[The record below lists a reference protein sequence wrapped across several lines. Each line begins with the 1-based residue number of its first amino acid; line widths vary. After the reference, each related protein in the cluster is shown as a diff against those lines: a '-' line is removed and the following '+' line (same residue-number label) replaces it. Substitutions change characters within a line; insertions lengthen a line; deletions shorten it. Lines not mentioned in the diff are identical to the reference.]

1 MSLSTNTKR
10 PASGSRSGA
19 IQSWEGHWPPLA
31 YWVKVVAIVVA
42 TFWIMMGVKAV
53 AEILLLV
60 AVSLVLAV
68 GMDPLIVWLS
78 AKVGI
83 SRGRVVLVLAA
94 AFGAIVIL
102 FMVLVVP
109 AAIRQLGSLSNDLPA
124 YLSRVQSEGGWA
136 GNFLQRTQGI
146 AKAQAFLQGLPDRLG
161 SSFGT
166 VLGIAGRVG
175 TAILGVATVFVLTG
189 YFMVALPRLRE
200 RATVLLRPEVRE
212 RAEPVIELA
221 LVRIGGYVAGNAI
234 TSGICALA
242 VTIGLVMLRVPFA
255 IPLGIWAG
263 FADLI
268 PMVGS
273 YAGAIPAIVIA
284 FFVSPMTGLL
294 TALFFVAYQQF
305 ENYVLVPRV
314 MRNAVHLSIAAV
326 IVSTLIGATLAGFA
340 GALLAL
346 PVAATIK
353 VIVIEIWLKDR
364 AREGDALA
372 RKNLREIQRQEGT

>member
-1 MSLSTNTKR
+1 LSLSTNTKR
-10 PASGSRSGA
+10 PASVSRSGVVQA
-19 IQSWEGHWPPLA
+19 REGHWPPLV

-42 TFWIMMGVKAV
+42 TFWIMMGIKAV

-83 SRGRVVLVLAA
+83 SRGRVLILGV

-102 FMVLVVP
+102 LVVLVVP
-109 AAIRQLGSLSNDLPA
+109 AAIRQLGNLSNDLPA
-124 YLSRVQSEGGWA
+124 YLARVQAEGGWA
-136 GNFLQRTQGI
+136 GNFLERTQGI
-146 AKAQAFLQGLPDRLG
+146 AKAQAFLQALPDRLG

-189 YFMVALPRLRE
+189 CFMVALPRLRE
-200 RATVLLRPEVRE
+200 RATVLLRPDVRE

-234 TSGICALA
+234 TSGICALV
-242 VTIGLVMLRVPFA
+242 VTIGLIVLRVPFA

-305 ENYVLVPRV
+305 ENYALVPRV
-314 MRNAVHLSIAAV
+314 MRNAVHLSMAAV

-364 AREGDALA
+364 VREGDALA
-372 RKNLREIQRQEGT
+372 RKNLREIQRQEGGA

>member
-1 MSLSTNTKR
+1 M
-10 PASGSRSGA
+10 GGA
-19 IQSWEGHWPPLA
+19 I
-31 YWVKVVAIVVA
+31 
-42 TFWIMMGVKAV
+42 T
-53 AEILLLV
+53 
-60 AVSLVLAV
+60 
-68 GMDPLIVWLS
+68 
-78 AKVGI
+78 
-83 SRGRVVLVLAA
+83 LAA
-94 AFGAIVIL
+94 H
-102 FMVLVVP
+102 
-109 AAIRQLGSLSNDLPA
+109 GSLTQREGKDNACNDPPTIGGLVEPFNEHEA
-124 YLSRVQSEGGWA
+124 PGLRLSVGGD
-136 GNFLQRTQGI
+136 
-146 AKAQAFLQGLPDRLG
+146 P
-161 SSFGT
+161 
-166 VLGIAGRVG
+166 VVGRSM
-175 TAILGVATVFVLTG
+175 AS
-189 YFMVALPRLRE
+189 PRLLGEGR
-200 RATVLLRPEVRE
+200 R
-212 RAEPVIELA
+212 
-221 LVRIGGYVAGNAI
+221 VRIGGYVAGNAI

-242 VTIGLVMLRVPFA
+242 VTIGLVVLRVPFA

-294 TALFFVAYQQF
+294 TALFFVAHQQF

-314 MRNAVHLSIAAV
+314 MKNAVHLSIAAV

>member
-1 MSLSTNTKR
+1 MSLSTNTER

-19 IQSWEGHWPPLA
+19 VQSWEGHWPPLD

-42 TFWIMMGVKAV
+42 TFWIMMGIKAV

-83 SRGRVVLVLAA
+83 SRGRVVSVLAA

-102 FMVLVVP
+102 FLVLVVP
-109 AAIRQLGSLSNDLPA
+109 AAIRQLGNLSNDLPA
-124 YLSRVQSEGGWA
+124 YLSRIQSEGGWA
-136 GNFLQRTQGI
+136 GNFLQRTRGI

-189 YFMVALPRLRE
+189 YFMAALPRLRE
-200 RATVLLRPEVRE
+200 RATVLLRPDIRE

-234 TSGICALA
+234 TSGICTLA
-242 VTIGLVMLRVPFA
+242 VTIGLIVLRVPFA

-284 FFVSPMTGLL
+284 LFVSPMTGLL

-314 MRNAVHLSIAAV
+314 MRNAVHLSMAAV

-353 VIVIEIWLKDR
+353 VLVIEIWLKDR

-372 RKNLREIQRQEGT
+372 RKNLREIQRQEGA

>member
-19 IQSWEGHWPPLA
+19 ARSWEGGWPPLT

-42 TFWIMMGVKAV
+42 TFWVMMGIKAV

-68 GMDPLIVWLS
+68 GMDPLILWLS

-83 SRGRVVLVLAA
+83 SRGRVVLVLGVAV
-94 AFGAIVIL
+94 GAIVIL

-109 AAIRQLGSLSNDLPA
+109 VAIRQLGSLSNDLPA
-124 YLSRVQSEGGWA
+124 YLARVQAEGGWA
-136 GNFLQRTQGI
+136 GNFLERTQGI

-175 TAILGVATVFVLTG
+175 TAILGVATVFFLTG
-189 YFMVALPRLRE
+189 YFMAALPRLRE

-242 VTIGLVMLRVPFA
+242 ATIGLIVLRVPFA

-314 MRNAVHLSIAAV
+314 MRNAVHLSMAAV

-372 RKNLREIQRQEGT
+372 RKNLREIQRQEGA

>member
-1 MSLSTNTKR
+1 
-10 PASGSRSGA
+10 
-19 IQSWEGHWPPLA
+19 I
-31 YWVKVVAIVVA
+31 
-42 TFWIMMGVKAV
+42 
-53 AEILLLV
+53 
-60 AVSLVLAV
+60 
-68 GMDPLIVWLS
+68 
-78 AKVGI
+78 
-83 SRGRVVLVLAA
+83 
-94 AFGAIVIL
+94 
-102 FMVLVVP
+102 
-109 AAIRQLGSLSNDLPA
+109 
-124 YLSRVQSEGGWA
+124 
-136 GNFLQRTQGI
+136 
-146 AKAQAFLQGLPDRLG
+146 
-161 SSFGT
+161 
-166 VLGIAGRVG
+166 
-175 TAILGVATVFVLTG
+175 
-189 YFMVALPRLRE
+189 
-200 RATVLLRPEVRE
+200 RE

-242 VTIGLVMLRVPFA
+242 VTIGLVVLRVPFA

-268 PMVGS
+268 PVVGS

-294 TALFFVAYQQF
+294 TAVFFVAYQQF
-305 ENYVLVPRV
+305 ENYGLVPRV

-364 AREGDALA
+364 AREGDPLA
-372 RKNLREIQRQEGT
+372 RKNLREVQRQEGA

>member
-1 MSLSTNTKR
+1 
-10 PASGSRSGA
+10 
-19 IQSWEGHWPPLA
+19 
-31 YWVKVVAIVVA
+31 VKVVAIVVA
-42 TFWIMMGVKAV
+42 TFWVMMGIKAV

-68 GMDPLIVWLS
+68 GMDPLILWLS
-78 AKVGI
+78 GKVGI
-83 SRGRVVLVLAA
+83 SRGRVVLVLGVAV
-94 AFGAIVIL
+94 GAIVIL
-102 FMVLVVP
+102 FMLLVVP

-124 YLSRVQSEGGWA
+124 YLARVQAEGGWA
-136 GNFLQRTQGI
+136 GNFLERTQGI

-161 SSFGT
+161 GSFGT

-175 TAILGVATVFVLTG
+175 TAILGLATVFVLTG

-242 VTIGLVMLRVPFA
+242 VTIGLIVLRVPFA

-314 MRNAVHLSIAAV
+314 MRNAVHLSMAAV
-326 IVSTLIGATLAGFA
+326 IVSTLIGGTLAGFA

-372 RKNLREIQRQEGT
+372 RKNLREIQRQEEA

>member
-1 MSLSTNTKR
+1 MSLATNTKR
-10 PASGSRSGA
+10 PASGPRSGGA
-19 IQSWEGHWPPLA
+19 QSWEGRFPPLT

-42 TFWIMMGVKAV
+42 TFWVMMGIKAV

-83 SRGRVVLVLAA
+83 SRGRIVLILGG
-94 AFGAIVIL
+94 AFGAILIL

-109 AAIRQLGSLSNDLPA
+109 AAIRQLGNLSNDLPA

-221 LVRIGGYVAGNAI
+221 LERIGGYVAGNAI

-242 VTIGLVMLRVPFA
+242 VTIGLVVLRVPFA

-273 YAGAIPAIVIA
+273 YAGAIPAIIIA

-326 IVSTLIGATLAGFA
+326 VVSTLIGATLAGFA

-353 VIVIEIWLKDR
+353 VIVIVIWLKDR

-372 RKNLREIQRQEGT
+372 RKNLREIQRQEGA

>member
-1 MSLSTNTKR
+1 LGISTNTKR

-19 IQSWEGHWPPLA
+19 FQSWEGHWPPLA
-31 YWVKVVAIVVA
+31 YWVKVVATVVA
-42 TFWIMMGVKAV
+42 TFWIMMGIKAV

-68 GMDPLIVWLS
+68 GMEPLIVWLS

-83 SRGRVVLVLAA
+83 SRGRAVLVLAA

-109 AAIRQLGSLSNDLPA
+109 AAIRQLGNLSNDLPA

-146 AKAQAFLQGLPDRLG
+146 AKAQAFLQGLPERLG

-200 RATVLLRPEVRE
+200 RATMLLRPEIRD

-242 VTIGLVMLRVPFA
+242 VTIGLVVLRVPFA

-268 PMVGS
+268 PIVGS

-294 TALFFVAYQQF
+294 TAVFFVAYQQF

-372 RKNLREIQRQEGT
+372 RKNLREIQRQEGA

>member
-1 MSLSTNTKR
+1 
-10 PASGSRSGA
+10 
-19 IQSWEGHWPPLA
+19 
-31 YWVKVVAIVVA
+31 
-42 TFWIMMGVKAV
+42 
-53 AEILLLV
+53 
-60 AVSLVLAV
+60 
-68 GMDPLIVWLS
+68 MDPLVVWL
-78 AKVGI
+78 AGRLGI
-83 SRGRVVLVLAA
+83 SRGRVVVILGA
-94 AFGAIVIL
+94 AFAALVVL
-102 FMVLVVP
+102 VAVLVVP
-109 AAIRQLGSLSNDLPA
+109 AAIRELGSLSNDLPV
-124 YLSRVQSEGGWA
+124 YLARVQAQGGWA
-136 GNFLQRTQGI
+136 GSFLQRTQGI
-146 AKAQAFLQGLPDRLG
+146 AKAQAFLQGLPGRLG
-161 SSFGT
+161 SSFGM

-175 TAILGVATVFVLTG
+175 TAVLGVATVFALTG

-200 RATVLLRPEVRE
+200 RAMVLLRPDSRE
-212 RAEPVIELA
+212 RAVPVIELA
-221 LVRIGGYVAGNAI
+221 LVRIGGYVTGNLI

-242 VTIGLVMLRVPFA
+242 VMIGLIALRVPFA

-294 TALFFVAYQQF
+294 TAVFFIAYQQF

-314 MRNAVHLSIAAV
+314 MKNAVHLSFAAV
-326 IVSTLIGATLAGFA
+326 IVSTLIGGTLAGFA

-364 AREGDALA
+364 ASEGDDLA
-372 RKNLREIQRQEGT
+372 RKNLREIQRQDCAGS

>member
-1 MSLSTNTKR
+1 MSLSTTTKR
-10 PASGSRSGA
+10 AASGARSGRTDP
-19 IQSWEGHWPPLA
+19 WEGRWPPLG
-31 YWVKVVAIVVA
+31 YWVKVVAVVVA
-42 TFWIMMGVKAV
+42 TFWVMMGIRAV
-53 AEILLLV
+53 AEILLLL
-60 AVSLVLAV
+60 AISLVLAV
-68 GMDPLIVWLS
+68 GMDPLVVWLS
-78 AKVGI
+78 ERLGI
-83 SRGRVVLVLAA
+83 SRGAVVSILAV
-94 AFGAIVIL
+94 AFVAIVIL
-102 FMVLVVP
+102 FAVLVVP
-109 AAIRQLGSLSNDLPA
+109 AAIRQLGNLSNELPA
-124 YLSRVQSEGGWA
+124 YLSRVQSQGGWA
-136 GNFLQRTQGI
+136 GSFLERTQGV
-146 AKAQAFLQGLPDRLG
+146 AKAQTFLQGLPERLG

-175 TAILGVATVFVLTG
+175 TAVLGVATVFVLTG

-200 RATVLLRPEVRE
+200 RATGLLRPDIRE

-242 VTIGLVMLRVPFA
+242 VMIGLFALGVPFA
-255 IPLGIWAG
+255 VPLGIWAG

-284 FFVSPMTGLL
+284 FFVSPLTGVL
-294 TALFFVAYQQF
+294 TALFFIAYQQF

-314 MRNAVHLSIAAV
+314 MKDAVHLSIAAV
-326 IVSTLIGATLAGFA
+326 IVSTLIGGSLAGFA

-364 AREGDALA
+364 ASEGDDLA
-372 RKNLREIQRQEGT
+372 RKNLREIRRRDRA

>member
-1 MSLSTNTKR
+1 MSLAANTKR
-10 PASGSRSGA
+10 PASDSRSE
-19 IQSWEGHWPPLA
+19 SDPWEGRWPPLI

-42 TFWIMMGVKAV
+42 TFWMMMAIRSV
-53 AEILLLV
+53 AEIFLLL

-68 GMDPLIVWLS
+68 GTDPLIVWL
-78 AKVGI
+78 AEKLGI

-94 AFGAIVIL
+94 VFAAIVTAFI
-102 FMVLVVP
+102 VLVLP
-109 AAIRQLGSLSNDLPA
+109 AAIRQLGSLSSDLPA
-124 YLSRVQSEGGWA
+124 YLSRVQSQGGWA
-136 GNFLQRTQGI
+136 GSFLQRTQGI
-146 AKAQAFLQGLPDRLG
+146 ARAQAFLQGLPERMG
-161 SSFGT
+161 SSFST

-175 TAILGVATVFVLTG
+175 TAAVGVATVIVLTG

-200 RATVLLRPEVRE
+200 RATVLLRPDVRG

-242 VTIGLVMLRVPFA
+242 VTIGLVALRVPFA
-255 IPLGIWAG
+255 VPLGIWAG

-284 FFVSPMTGLL
+284 FFVSPLTGLF
-294 TALFFVAYQQF
+294 TAVFFFAYQQF

-314 MRNAVHLSIAAV
+314 MKDAVHLSIAAV
-326 IVSTLIGATLAGFA
+326 IVSTLIGGSLAGFA
-340 GALLAL
+340 GVLLAL

-353 VIVIEIWLKDR
+353 VLVIEIWLKDR
-364 AREGDALA
+364 VNEGDDLA
-372 RKNLREIQRQEGT
+372 RRNLLDIQRRDRA